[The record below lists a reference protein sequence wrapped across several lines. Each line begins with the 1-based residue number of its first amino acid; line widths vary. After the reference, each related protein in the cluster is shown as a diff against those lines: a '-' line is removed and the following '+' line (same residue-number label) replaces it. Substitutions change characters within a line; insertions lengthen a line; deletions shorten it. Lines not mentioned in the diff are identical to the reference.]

1 MIWLS
6 ENLDCFIAELSSS
19 LVENSTSDPDY
30 LQGVLPVHP
39 EPYSVPDF
47 TLGTRSTYI
56 YSPLQRSNLYRRI
69 CTQYF

>member
-30 LQGVLPVHP
+30 LQGVLPIAFSDVNP
-39 EPYSVPDF
+39 TP
-47 TLGTRSTYI
+47 
-56 YSPLQRSNLYRRI
+56 
-69 CTQYF
+69 

>member
-30 LQGVLPVHP
+30 LQGVLPS
-39 EPYSVPDF
+39 EF
-47 TLGTRSTYI
+47 
-56 YSPLQRSNLYRRI
+56 
-69 CTQYF
+69 